1 MYESWLT
8 KLWKLQSRNA
18 ISDTFLDGFGLLCGG
33 GAIAQPRV
41 HGSWEEAFLPALPT
55 DDGATKSLYFVKV
68 VPTNQILVLCRS
80 TNLEYCP
87 LIVVPPGKAQYFV

>member
-1 MYESWLT
+1 MFESWLT

-18 ISDTFLDGFGLLCGG
+18 ISDAILDGFDLLCGG

-68 VPTNQILVLCRS
+68 VVLPTDGSAHQANRS
-80 TNLEYCP
+80 TLW
-87 LIVVPPGKAQYFV
+87 K